1 MHVTEQKSPT
11 VRPTHRTGFTLVEVL
26 LVLGLLVILSG
37 VILPAVGRWQ
47 SGLPL
52 QRAETE
58 IRDALIHA
66 RTQAITTGRACGIQV
81 HAGHEQYRSIQ
92 TTASGPRTTEH
103 RLSEGVRFGAAG
115 NGAGWMAPI
124 LFTPDGVAADAVIP
138 LADAEGRRSRLR
150 LRRLTGSVTIEPDE

>member
-1 MHVTEQKSPT
+1 MRVTEEQSST
-11 VRPTHRTGFTLVEVL
+11 ARPAGRPGFTLVEVL
-26 LVLGLLVILSG
+26 LVLGLLVILAG

-66 RTQAITTGRACGIQV
+66 RTQAITTGRPCGIQV
-81 HAGHEQYRSIQ
+81 HAGNEQYRTIQ

-115 NGAGWMAPI
+115 NGAGWGTPI
-124 LFTPDGVAADAVIP
+124 LFTPDGVAADAVVP
-138 LADAEGRRSRLR
+138 LADVEGRRSRLR
-150 LRRLTGSVTIEPDE
+150 LRRLTGGVTIEPDE

>member
-1 MHVTEQKSPT
+1 MHVTSERLATTPSS
-11 VRPTHRTGFTLVEVL
+11 RRTGFTLVEVL
-26 LVLGLLVILSG
+26 LVLGLLAILSA
-37 VILPAVGRWQ
+37 VVLPAVGRWQ

-66 RTQAITTGRACGIQV
+66 RTQAITTGRSCGIQV
-81 HAGHEQYRSIQ
+81 HAGNEQYRTIR
-92 TTASGPRTTEH
+92 TTANGPRTTEH

-115 NGAGWMAPI
+115 NGAGWMAPV
-124 LFTPDGVAADAVIP
+124 LFTPDGIAADAVVP
-138 LADAEGRRSRLR
+138 MADAEGRRSRLR